1 MTTSLFARLPV
12 AMANLAIILR
22 VAGGTGSYAR
32 AGVVTAAYVVGT
44 GVMGPVTGRLAD
56 RVGKRPVL
64 LVAGVLNGAGLAA
77 MALVPLGNV
86 TVLLVVAAVAGATL
100 PPVAPA
106 VRSLWPALVG
116 PELRSSVYAF
126 DATMQEATFMIG
138 PTLVALLSSAFGPR
152 AALFGCAGIGIAGA
166 IAVVSHPAMASPAGP
181 ASPAAPAAP
190 GAPASPA
197 APAAPGSPSAPPA
210 PASPAEGL
218 AEPQRTPRTRRFLQP
233 AGLPGLGSLVV
244 IVLVFL
250 ASIVIVEVTVVA
262 FAGHHGSRSQAGFL
276 LTVWS
281 TGSMFG
287 GFVFGPRAA
296 HAAERVLAA
305 LMAASAGGFLLL
317 AAAPGVDVLYGLM
330 FLAGVAIAPGF
341 SAIYGLVGKLAPSE
355 GAVEAFSWI
364 ASGIQMGAAG
374 GAAIGGLLVQGVGTR
389 WAFVFA
395 AGCGLSTAGIAWW
408 RARRLR
414 PAPAPA

>member
-1 MTTSLFARLPV
+1 
-12 AMANLAIILR
+12 
-22 VAGGTGSYAR
+22 
-32 AGVVTAAYVVGT
+32 
-44 GVMGPVTGRLAD
+44 
-56 RVGKRPVL
+56 
-64 LVAGVLNGAGLAA
+64 
-77 MALVPLGNV
+77 
-86 TVLLVVAAVAGATL
+86 
-100 PPVAPA
+100 
-106 VRSLWPALVG
+106 
-116 PELRSSVYAF
+116 
-126 DATMQEATFMIG
+126 MQEATFMIG

-166 IAVVSHPAMASPAGP
+166 IAVVSHPAMASPA
-181 ASPAAPAAP
+181 
-190 GAPASPA
+190 
-197 APAAPGSPSAPPA
+197 APAAPGSPAAPPA

-250 ASIVIVEVTVVA
+250 ASIVVVEVTVVA

-305 LMAASAGGFLLL
+305 LMASSAGGFLLL